1 LLRGLADGLL
11 AKADLQVNSKKK
23 KLIFLFL
30 SRTYSR
36 SSTRNHLGK
45 LRLLRTDVGDCVVA
59 SSKAKRAGEEAIEE
73 AATLEEFFVR
83 VCLHNQEHLREK
95 ERKYF

>member
-1 LLRGLADGLL
+1 
-11 AKADLQVNSKKK
+11 
-23 KLIFLFL
+23 
-30 SRTYSR
+30 
-36 SSTRNHLGK
+36 
-45 LRLLRTDVGDCVVA
+45 LRTDVGDCVVA